1 MSDILNRLMDDQRT
15 AMRAKQDKRVSAIRM
30 LRSALQNAQIDK
42 GSGKDLTEEDISR
55 IIAKEVRQRRES
67 IEEAEKASRNDIIER
82 EQEGLEVVLGY
93 MPQQLTR
100 QEVIEEVTKII
111 SDLNTEMPVNRGKV
125 IGQAMQSLKGKADG
139 KMVSEIV
146 GDLLSK

>member
-82 EQEGLEVVLGY
+82 EQEGLDVVLGY

-100 QEVIEEVTKII
+100 QEIIEEVTKII

>member
-111 SDLNTEMPVNRGKV
+111 SDLNTEIPVNRGKV

>member
-1 MSDILNRLMDDQRT
+1 MDDQRT

>member
-1 MSDILNRLMDDQRT
+1 MDDQRT

-111 SDLNTEMPVNRGKV
+111 SDLNTEIPVNRGKV
-125 IGQAMQSLKGKADG
+125 IGQVMQSLKGKADG

>member
-1 MSDILNRLMDDQRT
+1 MDDQRT

-111 SDLNTEMPVNRGKV
+111 SDLNTEIPVNRGKV

>member
-82 EQEGLEVVLGY
+82 EQEGLDVVLGY

-100 QEVIEEVTKII
+100 QEIIEEVTKII
-111 SDLNTEMPVNRGKV
+111 SDLDTEIPVNRGKI